1 MGVLIYL
8 VPAIALWALTA
19 SVLAWVFFDR
29 LRREQQ
35 EQASAQDT
43 IERYRA
49 ALSQLK
55 ARAAASARELETLQ
69 QAYASL
75 RQTLEAQPLEAQ
87 TPEETQE
94 PHAAQE
100 AVERPPVPILVME
113 RLDISAEIGT
123 LLAHVARVARS
134 IRRYSAYTRGHNA
147 PESSSARYDL
157 HWLSDC
163 LHSLD
168 QIGHALARGNVDTLT
183 AACTELLS
191 MYEQYLKDGSGY
203 NSRDTFQRLSSHVPL
218 ADVTDAI
225 RSIAAKASL
234 ARQAQTQTQAGEPAH
249 AVSLA

>member
-1 MGVLIYL
+1 MGILIYL
-8 VPAIALWALTA
+8 TPAVVLWAITA
-19 SVLAWVFFDR
+19 TVLAWVFFGR

-35 EQASAQDT
+35 QQANVQDSLA
-43 IERYRA
+43 RHQA
-49 ALSQLK
+49 ALSQMK
-55 ARAAASARELETLQ
+55 ARAVVSARELEALQ

-75 RQTLEAQPLEAQ
+75 RQTLDLQ
-87 TPEETQE
+87 TQE
-94 PHAAQE
+94 ALPAEQ

-134 IRRYSAYTRGHNA
+134 IRRYSAYSRGHNA
-147 PESSSARYDL
+147 PELSSARYDL

-234 ARQAQTQTQAGEPAH
+234 ARQAQTQTQASAQLQAAPVA
-249 AVSLA
+249 

>member
-1 MGVLIYL
+1 MGILIYL
-8 VPAIALWALTA
+8 TPAIALWALTA
-19 SVLAWVFFDR
+19 SVLAWIFFGR

-35 EQASAQDT
+35 QQASAQDSLA
-43 IERYRA
+43 RHQA
-49 ALSQLK
+49 ALSQMK
-55 ARAAASARELETLQ
+55 ARAAVSARELEALQ

-75 RQTLEAQPLEAQ
+75 RQTLELQ
-87 TPEETQE
+87 TQE
-94 PHAAQE
+94 QAPAQDT
-100 AVERPPVPILVME
+100 VERPPVPILVME
-113 RLDISAEIGT
+113 RLNIATEVGT

-134 IRRYSAYTRGHNA
+134 IRRYSAYSRGHNA
-147 PESSSARYDL
+147 PELSSARYDL

-168 QIGHALARGNVDTLT
+168 QIGHALATGNVDTLT

-234 ARQAQTQTQAGEPAH
+234 ARQAQTQMLASAQAPAT
-249 AVSLA
+249 SLA

>member
-8 VPAIALWALTA
+8 VPAIGLWALTA

-43 IERYRA
+43 IARYQA

-55 ARAAASARELETLQ
+55 ARAATSARELETLQ
-69 QAYASL
+69 QAYAGL
-75 RQTLEAQPLEAQ
+75 RQTL
-87 TPEETQE
+87 EETQE

-134 IRRYSAYTRGHNA
+134 IRRYSAYSRGHNA

-203 NSRDTFQRLSSHVPL
+203 DSRDTFQRLSSHVPL

-234 ARQAQTQTQAGEPAH
+234 AGQTQTQTQAGEPAH
-249 AVSLA
+249 MASLA